1 MPAIVEFPTVV
12 NEAVDVFD
20 HHFANEP
27 ERKHFAEY
35 LTGLFIAQNK
45 NVSEINRQF
54 AHTTDQSCL
63 NRWVTEAD
71 WDVQE
76 LNQQRLDWLQEEPS
90 TRYSAHGVIA
100 IAAKLGSDIASA
112 SICADDSEEIAG
124 AVSKLVQDLVRNKR
138 I

>member
-12 NEAVDVFD
+12 NEAVDVFG

-76 LNQQRLDWLQEEPS
+76 FLSVPRARHRGDGPAGRRRTDLPPPRRVN
-90 TRYSAHGVIA
+90 SATT
-100 IAAKLGSDIASA
+100 
-112 SICADDSEEIAG
+112 
-124 AVSKLVQDLVRNKR
+124 
-138 I
+138 